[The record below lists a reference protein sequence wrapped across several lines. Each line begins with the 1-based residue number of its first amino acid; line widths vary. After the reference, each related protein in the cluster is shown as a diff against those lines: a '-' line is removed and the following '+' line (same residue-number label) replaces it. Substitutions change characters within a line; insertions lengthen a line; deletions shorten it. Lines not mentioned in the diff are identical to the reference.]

1 VVRSRAVIFGDF
13 LSSYWQS
20 VNYLVPCDTKD
31 VLFSFSQMFLS
42 SFFFAERVCYRFLK
56 GYVETCLLFYII
68 CCLDINVYV
77 YRSTLNEMLNNK

>member
-1 VVRSRAVIFGDF
+1 MCCF
-13 LSSYWQS
+13 LFLKCF
-20 VNYLVPCDTKD
+20 YLV
-31 VLFSFSQMFLS
+31 
-42 SFFFAERVCYRFLK
+42 FFFAERVCYRFLK